1 MSDYRSL
8 ATTVHYV
15 LALPHELL
23 TEKERALRKKLL
35 AAEAEERE
43 SDEPHLL
50 RRLLPKW
57 LTLNFALEQS
67 PSCSVV

>member
-35 AAEAEERE
+35 AAEAEER
-43 SDEPHLL
+43 
-50 RRLLPKW
+50 RKKKRALPDW
-57 LTLNFALEQS
+57 YY
-67 PSCSVV
+67 